1 MKPKTGH
8 DVVDAVLYAAHRIR
22 TSADASLR
30 EYGLSLPAYKLLRSL
45 ENSDQSMR
53 EVSEILH
60 VSPRTVTDMIDSLEA
75 RGLVARG
82 PHPADRRITLLR
94 LTSDGRRQLAAAA
107 ALAERSHGAAMSG
120 LSPEEQQTLRRLLDQ
135 VAPAD
140 QVVSA
145 DPVASAADQ
154 AASVTDQAAPAA
166 DQVASAADEAASAAD
181 NQDI

>member
-8 DVVDAVLYAAHRIR
+8 DVVDAILYAAHRIR

-30 EYGLSLPAYKLLRSL
+30 EYGLSLPAYKVLRAL
-45 ENSDQSMR
+45 EYSDQSMR

-82 PHPADRRITLLR
+82 PHPADRRVTLLS
-94 LTSDGRRQLAAAA
+94 LTADGRRQLATAA
-107 ALAERSHGAAMSG
+107 ALADKSHGAAISG
-120 LSPEEQQTLRRLLDQ
+120 LSAQDQRTLSRLLDQ

-140 QVVSA
+140 HRAPGDDAKPSRPA
-145 DPVASAADQ
+145 DPGRLAD
-154 AASVTDQAAPAA
+154 
-166 DQVASAADEAASAAD
+166 
-181 NQDI
+181 

>member
-8 DVVDAVLYAAHRIR
+8 DVVDALLYAAQRVR

-45 ENSDQSMR
+45 EDADQSMR

-60 VSPRTVTDMIDSLEA
+60 VSPRTVTDMIDTLEA

-82 PHPADRRITLLR
+82 PHPADRRITLLS
-94 LTSDGRRQLAAAA
+94 LTPDGRRQLAAAA
-107 ALAERSHGAAMSG
+107 ALAERSHTAAMGG
-120 LSPEEQQTLRRLLDQ
+120 LSSQEQQTLRRLLDQ

-140 QVVSA
+140 QV
-145 DPVASAADQ
+145 AS
-154 AASVTDQAAPAA
+154 TG
-166 DQVASAADEAASAAD
+166 DQVAAAVDQVAPGPQ
-181 NQDI
+181 NRDI

>member
-8 DVVDAVLYAAHRIR
+8 DVVDALLYAAQRVR

-30 EYGLSLPAYKLLRSL
+30 EYGLSLPAYKLLRAL
-45 ENSDQSMR
+45 EDSDQSMR

-94 LTSDGRRQLAAAA
+94 LTPDGRRQLAAAA
-107 ALAERSHGAAMSG
+107 ALAERSDTAAMAGRRSQEQHALRG
-120 LSPEEQQTLRRLLDQ
+120 LLHQ

-140 QVVSA
+140 KVVSPAQVGPA
-145 DPVASAADQ
+145 DQLAPAADQ
-154 AASVTDQAAPAA
+154 AASVADQAAPA
-166 DQVASAADEAASAAD
+166 VD
-181 NQDI
+181 NRDI